1 MILLDTN
8 VLIDFMDVTSRD
20 HDWACKQIEDA
31 VSGEG
36 GAVNAVI
43 IAELC
48 AGDRDPSA
56 VPGALRSLGLQLF
69 DVPAAAGPSC
79 GAAYRRFKLARIS
92 SGGGMAPVVPLPDFL
107 IAAHAEIM
115 GWKLATRDPARCA
128 KYFPSVT
135 LLKP

>member
-8 VLIDFMDVTSRD
+8 VLIDFMDVASPD
-20 HDWACKQIEDA
+20 HFWARKQIEDA

-48 AGDRDPSA
+48 AGDRDPGA

-69 DVPAAAGPSC
+69 DVPASAASGC
-79 GAAYRRFKLARIS
+79 GTAYRR
-92 SGGGMAPVVPLPDFL
+92 
-107 IAAHAEIM
+107 
-115 GWKLATRDPARCA
+115 T
-128 KYFPSVT
+128 
-135 LLKP
+135 